1 MFQFLA
7 DGAFQHAHVHHV
19 FRFGNA
25 GAFGKQAQPLGRVA
39 AAAHTGDGGHAR
51 VVPAADVFFGNQLVE
66 LAFGRDGI
74 QQFQARELVLMW
86 ARGVRRGNV
95 VQHPVIQRAVGFKFE
110 RAQRVGDAFDGVGN
124 AVGVVVHRVDAPFV
138 AGVVVVGAANAVD
151 DGVAHVYIARGH
163 VNFQT
168 QGFAAVWERAV
179 AHFIKQIKVFF
190 HAALAVGAVFARFGE
205 RAAVFA
211 HLLGG

>member
-1 MFQFLA
+1 
-7 DGAFQHAHVHHV
+7 
-19 FRFGNA
+19 
-25 GAFGKQAQPLGRVA
+25 
-39 AAAHTGDGGHAR
+39 
-51 VVPAADVFFGNQLVE
+51 
-66 LAFGRDGI
+66 
-74 QQFQARELVLMW
+74 MW

-211 HLLGG
+211 HFFGRKIVHIGFAVFN